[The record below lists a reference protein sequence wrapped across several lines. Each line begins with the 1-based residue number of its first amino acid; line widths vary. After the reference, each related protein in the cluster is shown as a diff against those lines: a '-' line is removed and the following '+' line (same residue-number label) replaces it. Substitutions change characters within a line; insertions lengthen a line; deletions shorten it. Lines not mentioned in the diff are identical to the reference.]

1 MRTAFQ
7 IATVDIIIL
16 YGSSHHQDEIS
27 IVNIVVAPWML
38 TWGPLASEFEMYLYD
53 EDDDN
58 DLFISCD
65 NCAYDMYD
73 HVQIPMYFNKTN
85 SI

>member
-7 IATVDIIIL
+7 IATLEMMIL
-16 YGSSHHQDEIS
+16 YGSHHQDEIS
-27 IVNIVVAPWML
+27 IVNIVEAPWML
-38 TWGPLASEFEMYLYD
+38 TWGPLASEFEIYLYD
-53 EDDDN
+53 EDDDD
-58 DLFISCD
+58 DLSISSD

-73 HVQIPMYFNKTN
+73 HVQILMYINEMN

>member
-7 IATVDIIIL
+7 IATVDIMIL
-16 YGSSHHQDEIS
+16 YGSHHQDEIS
-27 IVNIVVAPWML
+27 IVNIVEAPWML

-53 EDDDN
+53 EHDGN
-58 DLFISCD
+58 DLLISCD

-73 HVQIPMYFNKTN
+73 HVQILMCINKMN
-85 SI
+85 LI